1 MLWYSVKG
9 SHVGSW
15 FIWLCAHPDCSFV
28 VRYDSVRPE
37 ESMRGLTGWER
48 RMHVRM
54 RAELE
59 MKKNKIREGNW
70 TVEMKAREKERKGK
84 WVEEKT
90 ERVLNWGGGVNMLLF
105 TVVSLKC
112 CNFYKWTSFEILFQG
127 NNNTWTAE
135 MHFLL
140 LEIYCTL
147 ESKPSRHHDFSP
159 QSNLAKLY
167 LNSYYN

>member
-1 MLWYSVKG
+1 MWVPDSFGCVHIQTAHLWWGMTAWDPRSRWEDLQDEREECML
-9 SHVGSW
+9 
-15 FIWLCAHPDCSFV
+15 
-28 VRYDSVRPE
+28 
-37 ESMRGLTGWER
+37 GWER
-48 RMHVRM
+48 NWKW
-54 RAELE
+54 
-59 MKKNKIREGNW
+59 KKNKIREGNW

-90 ERVLNWGGGVNMLLF
+90 ERVLNWGGVNMLLF
-105 TVVSLKC
+105 TVVSLMC